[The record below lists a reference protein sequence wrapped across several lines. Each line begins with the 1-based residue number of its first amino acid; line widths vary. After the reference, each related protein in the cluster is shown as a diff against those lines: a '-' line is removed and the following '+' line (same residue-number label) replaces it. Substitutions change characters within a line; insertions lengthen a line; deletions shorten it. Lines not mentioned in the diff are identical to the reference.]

1 MSGVADPEINDNQSQ
16 ILATKCIAMSDSNYR
31 IDIISIINT
40 VWNSDP
46 INNKC
51 QNQNKY
57 KMGCNTFNSQF
68 DTCASVYERILSC
81 EENPL

>member
-40 VWNSDP
+40 V
-46 INNKC
+46 
-51 QNQNKY
+51 
-57 KMGCNTFNSQF
+57 
-68 DTCASVYERILSC
+68 
-81 EENPL
+81 